1 MKNMKSLQFHKLYFY
16 PEFLDQA
23 WELITLDLLV
33 PVYVSNEKEGI
44 DWSRSLAG
52 FGMVGKL

>member
-1 MKNMKSLQFHKLYFY
+1 MKNMKSLQFQKFYFY

-23 WELITLDLLV
+23 WELNTLDLLV

-44 DWSRSLAG
+44 D
-52 FGMVGKL
+52 